1 MEIWRLCC
9 HTQNHIFY
17 RNSYMFDKKNKNQSK
32 ISNYKNIKKY
42 KTSKSDISKTLRENM
57 QDTISQEIRFY
68 HLRLQRK
75 DL

>member
-1 MEIWRLCC
+1 
-9 HTQNHIFY
+9 
-17 RNSYMFDKKNKNQSK
+17 MFDKKNKNQSK